1 MIENLVMT
9 LMPNFKRLSGEF
21 LHCLHD
27 TFVMIGVSG
36 TIAWFLGVILGIIL
50 VTTKKNGILDNK
62 IVFTIANKVIDILRS
77 IPFII
82 LMVLLIPLSRFIVG
96 TGSGL
101 Q

>member
-36 TIAWFLGVILGIIL
+36 TIAWFLGIILGIIYH
-50 VTTKKNGILDNK
+50 
-62 IVFTIANKVIDILRS
+62 
-77 IPFII
+77 
-82 LMVLLIPLSRFIVG
+82 
-96 TGSGL
+96 
-101 Q
+101 

>member
-27 TFVMIGVSG
+27 TFVFPPARALRHGKTFTAYIKAEQAVLRFGTVIELVS
-36 TIAWFLGVILGIIL
+36 A
-50 VTTKKNGILDNK
+50 K
-62 IVFTIANKVIDILRS
+62 
-77 IPFII
+77 
-82 LMVLLIPLSRFIVG
+82 
-96 TGSGL
+96 